1 MSLEGHQISAGH
13 LQLQL
18 GSRAVSTNDLT
29 KSFGWDSTCNFMQE
43 DVHEFNK
50 VLMEALETK
59 MKVSKCAYAL
69 HLCHVYLVFVRG
81 WQSLW
86 QRAAMLARIYSE

>member
-1 MSLEGHQISAGH
+1 M
-13 LQLQL
+13 QLQF
-18 GSRAVSTNDLT
+18 GGRAVSTNELT

-59 MKVSKCAYAL
+59 MKVSIC
-69 HLCHVYLVFVRG
+69 
-81 WQSLW
+81 
-86 QRAAMLARIYSE
+86 